1 MTSRECDEELKS
13 NVPPREVLVLAD
25 GLTKDHMTSYFSI
38 ILFLRQI
45 LIDPKVFG
53 RDTSINDVTSI
64 LSDRSG
70 YVDSSLSTND
80 AIFWFRLILSRL
92 LIRHYI
98 CFGRPVAIFKYKASH
113 IRISLTN

>member
-13 NVPPREVLVLAD
+13 NGLPGEVLVLAD

-53 RDTSINDVTSI
+53 RDTSKNDVTI
-64 LSDRSG
+64 IFSDRSG
-70 YVDSSLSTND
+70 YVDSGPSTND
-80 AIFWFRLILSRL
+80 VIFWFRLMLSRL

-98 CFGRPVAIFKYKASH
+98 CFGRPVAISKYKAA
-113 IRISLTN
+113 I